1 MNKEQNNEK
10 LERRLVFLEG
20 RIQRLE
26 HLKAE
31 VEALKGKVDRIEATL
46 RGYYL
51 TDYLPDDK

>member
-10 LERRLVFLEG
+10 SERRLVFLEG

-26 HLKAE
+26 HLKVE
-31 VEALKGKVDRIEATL
+31 VQALKGKVDRIEATL

-51 TDYLPDDK
+51 TDYLADDK

>member
-20 RIQRLE
+20 RINRLE
-26 HLKAE
+26 ALKAE
-31 VEALKGKVDRIEATL
+31 VQALKDKASVVDATL
-46 RGYYL
+46 KGYYL

>member
-26 HLKAE
+26 HFNAK
-31 VEALKGKVDRIEATL
+31 VEALEDRVDRIETTL
-46 RGYYL
+46 RGYHL
-51 TDYLPDDK
+51 TDYLADD